1 MWFLFG
7 EGEGF
12 HNAFGDGQTK
22 WSIAKK
28 GKKSPIQTFVV
39 WDAPQ
44 QIKLIS
50 INQHKYLS
58 SYKNWD
64 QKGW

>member
-1 MWFLFG
+1 
-7 EGEGF
+7 
-12 HNAFGDGQTK
+12 
-22 WSIAKK
+22 
-28 GKKSPIQTFVV
+28 VV